1 METVWKSLEN
11 QPITFKN
18 LPNSFKIHS
27 FLLCIF
33 AFIPFSVFSSTE
45 LKSNRFHPSKQ
56 SFYFIGSFTSLFVL
70 VREGIRR
77 ETARECA
84 VSRRKHH
91 GERWIGRGKGR
102 AKQQDHPER
111 SQQSLS
117 SYQRYAY
124 SGQSHCFAS
133 AFLHELCARGRTQV
147 PIIAAKRKDVPVDA
161 EYTECD

>member
-1 METVWKSLEN
+1 MEIVWKS
-11 QPITFKN
+11 FKK
-18 LPNSFKIHS
+18 PSKVFRIHS
-27 FLLCIF
+27 KSIRSYSAFLLSF
-33 AFIPFSVFSSTE
+33 HFRYFLSTE
-45 LKSNRFHPSKQ
+45 LKPNRFHPSKR

-77 ETARECA
+77 KTARECA

-91 GERWIGRGKGR
+91 GERWIGCGKGR

-117 SYQRYAY
+117 PYQRYAY
-124 SGQSHCFAS
+124 SRQSHCFAS